1 MRVALLALI
10 CGCVTSVPPTAPV
23 VQNTAPQPPP
33 VKIPEGCERDLSGE
47 YAHAEDPSYRYS
59 ARDDGGT
66 LELSAG
72 RTFADGGAGAPTI
85 RLTRG
90 PDGFKGET
98 KALAALPSG
107 ETCEMTFPTAVQ
119 ACPDDGLVLES
130 ASSGSV
136 GEGCTTPTRPRNAVM
151 LVHKLTRAD
160 AGAKSSTP

>member
-1 MRVALLALI
+1 MRVAWALLLS
-10 CGCVTSVPPTAPV
+10 GCVTSVPPSPPV
-23 VQNTAPQPPP
+23 AVQKAPQPPP
-33 VKIPEGCERDLSGE
+33 MHVPEGCARDLAGE
-47 YAHAEDPSYRYS
+47 YAHAEDPSYIYS

-66 LELSAG
+66 LELTAG
-72 RTFADGGAGAPTI
+72 RTVADGGAGPTI
-85 RLTRG
+85 RLVRG

-107 ETCEMTFPTAVQ
+107 ETCEMTFPTSVQ

-130 ASSGSV
+130 ASAGSV
-136 GEGCTTPTRPRNAVM
+136 GEGCATPTRPRNAVM